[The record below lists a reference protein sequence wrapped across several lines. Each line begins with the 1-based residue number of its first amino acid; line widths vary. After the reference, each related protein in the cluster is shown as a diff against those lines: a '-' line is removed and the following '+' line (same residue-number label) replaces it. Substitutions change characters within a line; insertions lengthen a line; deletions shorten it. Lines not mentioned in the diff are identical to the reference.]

1 MCNIFLIIKETK
13 SAQKQSGARMNDCG
27 EGQGIGVDLNRNFD
41 AKWVLGDPMIG
52 ASKLW
57 FRRYKTVRKLY
68 NLMNF

>member
-52 ASKLW
+52 ASK
-57 FRRYKTVRKLY
+57 
-68 NLMNF
+68 